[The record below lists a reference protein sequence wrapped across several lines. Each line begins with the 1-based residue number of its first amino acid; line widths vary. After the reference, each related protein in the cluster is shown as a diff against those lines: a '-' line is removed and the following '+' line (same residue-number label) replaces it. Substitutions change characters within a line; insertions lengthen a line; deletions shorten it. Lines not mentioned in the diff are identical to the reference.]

1 MRNQNQ
7 AMSTRKAA
15 LIILDGW
22 GHGKRKE
29 ASAIS
34 AASTPYVD
42 ALYNEAS
49 HAELITYGEEV
60 GLPAEQMG
68 NSEVGHLNI
77 GAGRVVYQDFAK
89 VNKAIRDE
97 KMEPNPVFQDLIA
110 YAKEKNRPVHLMG
123 LFSDGGVHSHIDHL
137 IELCRLVHEN
147 GLESRVHAF
156 LDGRDTA
163 PDGGS
168 KYLDYFLEKTADY
181 NTRIASCIGRYYSM
195 DRDNRWERIKQAY
208 DLITK
213 GLGEST
219 DDLKQTIESYYK
231 QGITDEFMPAIIA
244 DVDGVINEDDPV
256 LFFNFRTDRPRQ
268 LTIALTQNDFP
279 EYKMFA
285 YRLFYCT
292 MTEYSK
298 AFDGVHV
305 LFRKEDLTMTIGEV
319 VSKAG
324 LTQVR
329 IAETEKYPHV
339 TFFFSGGRE
348 EPFEGEERLLI
359 KSPNVATYDLKPE
372 MSAYEVT
379 DALVTHVREKSPDF
393 ICINYAN
400 ADMVGHTG
408 DFKAAQLSAET
419 VDKCLVKLN
428 EELDRQDYAV
438 IIIADH
444 GNADI
449 MINEDGTPHT
459 AHTTNMVPIFL
470 RNAAGKTVRNGKLAD
485 VAPSLLSLM
494 GVSIPEEMTGDVI
507 IRD

>member
-1 MRNQNQ
+1 MRYQNQ
-7 AMSTRKAA
+7 AMKTRKAA

-22 GHGKRKE
+22 GHGKRKK

-34 AASTPYVD
+34 AAHTPYVD
-42 ALYNEAS
+42 KLYDEVS
-49 HAELITYGEEV
+49 HAELVTYGEEV
-60 GLPAEQMG
+60 GLPGGQMG

-89 VNKAIRDE
+89 INKAIRDQ
-97 KMEPNPVFQDLIA
+97 KMDSNPVFQDLIA
-110 YAKEKNRPVHLMG
+110 YAKEKNRPIHLMG

-137 IELCRLVHEN
+137 IELCRLIHN
-147 GLESRVHAF
+147 HGLESRVHAF

-163 PDGGS
+163 PDGGL
-168 KYLDYFLEKTADY
+168 KYLDYFLEKTAEYD
-181 NTRIASCIGRYYSM
+181 TKIATCIGRFYAM
-195 DRDNRWERIKQAY
+195 DRDNRWERIKKAY

-213 GLGEST
+213 GLGEPSS
-219 DDLKQTIESYYK
+219 DLKATIEAYYK
-231 QGITDEFMPAIIA
+231 DGITDEFMPAIIA
-244 DVDGVINEDDPV
+244 DEEGVIKEDDPV

-279 EYKMFA
+279 EYKMFT
-285 YRLFYCT
+285 YRLFYST

-305 LFRKEDLTMTIGEV
+305 LFRKDDLKMTIGEV
-319 VSKAG
+319 LSKAG

-348 EPFEGEERLLI
+348 EPFPGEERILV
-359 KSPNVATYDLKPE
+359 KSPNVATYDLQPE

-379 DALVTHVREKSPDF
+379 DALIKHVQDKSPDF

-408 DFKAAQLSAET
+408 DFKAARLAVET

-428 EELDRQDYAV
+428 EELDKQDYGV

-449 MINEDGTPHT
+449 MVNEDGTPHT
-459 AHTTNMVPIFL
+459 AHTTNMVPVFL
-470 RNAAGKTVRNGKLAD
+470 RNAPGQAVRDGKLAD
-485 VAPSLLSLM
+485 IAPSLLSLM
-494 GVSIPEEMTGDVI
+494 GVEIPEEMTGIVI
-507 IRD
+507 I